1 MFIFKICV
9 QVMIPTVE
17 EIQQAVNQLTD
28 LVLNVSKGVTWPREY
43 IHDGTEDK
51 GKSVCIC
58 VRAYICVQ
66 PCKIFL
72 F

>member
-1 MFIFKICV
+1 
-9 QVMIPTVE
+9 MIPTVE

-51 GKSVCIC
+51 GKSVCIR
-58 VRAYICVQ
+58 VREYFCVQ
-66 PCKIFL
+66 SYKIIL